1 MLMLLVLVVTIELDV
16 IVATYVLPLFVLLFS
31 CFLLFCKLKAWLNFI
46 DFGKSDEGCLVIN
59 KSGDGAFIVVPVVFK
74 FHLRD
79 LCPART
85 RTVCRTWIRAE
96 FNVITL
102 GANPKAKVKFSTDYN
117 NDVTTW
123 PRTPS
128 DIDASDPKTSLA
140 IFMCRDVISHYEQG
154 KVRRTSPSGLSRQT
168 YIAAK
173 RILTGTRFDTRR
185 CYS

>member
-1 MLMLLVLVVTIELDV
+1 MVANAAMWSIAGVVTRQLESAQSFEI
-16 IVATYVLPLFVLLFS
+16 TFWRSLFTFLSLLVLLFS
-31 CFLLFCKLKAWLNFI
+31 CFHMFCKLKAWLNFI

-123 PRTPS
+123 PRTPG
-128 DIDASDPKTSLA
+128 DIDTHDPKTTLVLYVDA
-140 IFMCRDVISHYEQG
+140 LLVCVFV
-154 KVRRTSPSGLSRQT
+154 
-168 YIAAK
+168 
-173 RILTGTRFDTRR
+173 
-185 CYS
+185 